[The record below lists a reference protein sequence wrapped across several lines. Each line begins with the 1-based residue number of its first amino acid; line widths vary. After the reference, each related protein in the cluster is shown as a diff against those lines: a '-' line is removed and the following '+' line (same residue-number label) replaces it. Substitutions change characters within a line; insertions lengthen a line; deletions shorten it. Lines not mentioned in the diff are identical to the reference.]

1 MPCLKIAVELVA
13 RPQILFADEPT
24 SGLDSQG
31 ATTIISYLKRLAQ
44 QSQAIL
50 VTVHQ
55 PSASL
60 FRMFDKVVALSSS
73 GEQI

>member
-1 MPCLKIAVELVA
+1 MTQIGVELAA
-13 RPQILFADEPT
+13 RPKILFADEPT

-31 ATTIISYLKRLAQ
+31 AASIISYLKQLSREG
-44 QSQAIL
+44 QAVL

-60 FRMFDKVVALSSS
+60 FRLFDKVLALSSN
-73 GEQI
+73 GEEV